1 MKSKVSPSANSG
13 AYGTFGWQ
21 CLRNWKYY
29 PLLCPYEFT
38 GIIWF
43 AVGLGVINLQ
53 QNGSDWRL
61 QKRFLFPHSFFDL
74 GCQEVKCLF
83 QTVGHS
89 LATHVTLRVTHGFCK
104 KITTNHDKG
113 NLHSF
118 RWLFSNFYKMAL
130 RFLSKKSEIDWL
142 QWPKYFLYYVH
153 NIDLYFWWY
162 SKIDQ
167 TSVSIICY
175 WQVQK
180 LQ

>member
-1 MKSKVSPSANSG
+1 MTMPTKLKILSPFVFKSS
-13 AYGTFGWQ
+13 
-21 CLRNWKYY
+21 R
-29 PLLCPYEFT
+29 

-118 RWLFSNFYKMAL
+118 RWLFANFYKMAL
-130 RFLSKKSEIDWL
+130 RFLSKKSDQVATMTKI
-142 QWPKYFLYYVH
+142 FLYY
-153 NIDLYFWWY
+153 
-162 SKIDQ
+162 K
-167 TSVSIICY
+167 CA
-175 WQVQK
+175 
-180 LQ
+180 